1 MNGGT
6 SSDPPRQRPD
16 PRPNY
21 RPRTPNGAAT
31 GSAPT
36 FRCWWPTD
44 HCATGLTA
52 DDAAD
57 TYSALSNPSAY
68 ALLADERGWSPDKFE
83 QRLGDNMT
91 LLLLRG

>member
-1 MNGGT
+1 MAGRARIRRGSGPTAAELQAKNA
-6 SSDPPRQRPD
+6 
-16 PRPNY
+16 
-21 RPRTPNGAAT
+21 NGAAT

-44 HCATGLTA
+44 HCATGPTA